1 MTPRPL
7 LMSSNEPGWGRSGAD
22 SGPQGEGQTGG
33 QGGASGQGT
42 SPAGGQA
49 GGVGPRAPGP
59 VSSGPGGSGSN
70 GSGPGGPSR
79 NQRPPE
85 GPPDLDELWRD
96 LSRKLNGLFGGR
108 GGRGGGAGGNGPSR
122 GGGVSGRGLA
132 TGVGVV
138 GVVAL
143 LLWLASGFFIV
154 PEGQEAAVLRFGQ
167 FRYLT
172 PRPGIQWRM
181 PWPIEREELVDRSRL
196 RQVEVGYRS
205 NNVKNKVAKESLILT
220 GDRGIVDVQFAIQYR
235 IADVKAFLF
244 ENSLYPS
251 PDELL
256 RQAAESAI
264 REVVGRRTI
273 DQVLYSEKAAAAEE
287 AQRLTQLLLDRYKL
301 GIGITDL
308 TIQQAQP
315 PEQVQGAFEDANKA
329 EQDRQRMISEGQAYA
344 NDVVPR
350 ARGTADRLRL
360 EAQGYRARIIATAE
374 GDASRFGQVLDEY
387 SRAPQVTRERMY
399 LETMQQ
405 IFSHTSKV
413 LVDSNSGSNLL
424 YLPID
429 KLIQQAGSGP
439 RSDPARSGVDTATGT
454 TPPPSDPAT
463 TRSSNLRSRDRDR

>member
-1 MTPRPL
+1 
-7 LMSSNEPGWGRSGAD
+7 
-22 SGPQGEGQTGG
+22 
-33 QGGASGQGT
+33 
-42 SPAGGQA
+42 
-49 GGVGPRAPGP
+49 
-59 VSSGPGGSGSN
+59 
-70 GSGPGGPSR
+70 
-79 NQRPPE
+79 
-85 GPPDLDELWRD
+85 
-96 LSRKLNGLFGGR
+96 
-108 GGRGGGAGGNGPSR
+108 
-122 GGGVSGRGLA
+122 LA

-172 PRPGIQWRM
+172 PRAGIQWRL

-235 IADVKAFLF
+235 IEDVKAFLF

-287 AQRLTQLLLDRYKL
+287 AQRLTQSLLDRYKL

-387 SRAPQVTRERMY
+387 ARAPQVTRERMY

-405 IFSHTSKV
+405 VFSHTSKV

-439 RSDPARSGVDTATGT
+439 RDPARGGADSATGAT
-454 TPPPSDPAT
+454 APPPDPAT
-463 TRSSNLRSRDRDR
+463 TRSNNLRSRDRDR

>member
-1 MTPRPL
+1 
-7 LMSSNEPGWGRSGAD
+7 MSSNEPGWGRSGAD

-42 SPAGGQA
+42 SPAGGRRA
-49 GGVGPRAPGP
+49 ASDRALPDRSVPAPADRAATAPGP
-59 VSSGPGGSGSN
+59 ADPAAT
-70 GSGPGGPSR
+70 
-79 NQRPPE
+79 QRPPE

-387 SRAPQVTRERMY
+387 SRAPAGNARADVSRDDAAD
-399 LETMQQ
+399 LLAHQQ
-405 IFSHTSKV
+405 GPGRFEFRV
-413 LVDSNSGSNLL
+413 EPA
-424 YLPID
+424 LPAD
-429 KLIQQAGSGP
+429 RQA
-439 RSDPARSGVDTATGT
+439 DPAGRLGAAQR
-454 TPPPSDPAT
+454 PRPQ
-463 TRSSNLRSRDRDR
+463 RR